1 MKRVLPALLALSM
14 LATPALAQNPG
25 QQAAPA
31 QGDDAKNTSEAS
43 YAIGLSIGN
52 NLKEQELDL
61 DAQQLVQGL
70 MDALK
75 GAEPK
80 LSEEQLRGAMQ
91 QFQQRQI
98 AKMKARQDAAQAESA
113 KFLVENAKKPGVKTT
128 ESGLQYKV
136 LKSGD
141 GPSPKAED
149 TVTVHYRG
157 TLTDGTE
164 FDSSYKRGQP
174 ATFPVNGVIAGWT
187 EALQLMQVGDRWQ
200 LVIPSELAYGERGTP
215 GGPIGPNATLV
226 FEVELLGI
234 K

>member
-25 QQAAPA
+25 QPAAPA